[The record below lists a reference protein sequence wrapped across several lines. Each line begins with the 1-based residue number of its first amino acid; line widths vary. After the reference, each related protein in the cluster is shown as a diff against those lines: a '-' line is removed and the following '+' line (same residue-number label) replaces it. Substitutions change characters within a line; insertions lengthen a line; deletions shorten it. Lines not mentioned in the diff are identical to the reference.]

1 MTCCEFQRRL
11 SAYLDGEVPRWTRW
25 KIDLHVRSCSEC
37 AQELRDLAMVDEY
50 LAASVERTPAPEYL
64 TGAVMHR
71 LPAMPPARR
80 SARRWTPVMA
90 ATALAGAQ
98 LVALVGAYWVGFNR
112 GSIQSSFFGHANGAA
127 RGVAAKP
134 NPEPATVHPVS
145 SVPANDEPAAP
156 TRALFTR
163 QKYPSASVDKVLDR
177 DRRRQEREKLKRL
190 NQAPKLQPLAPSSF
204 PTAFQPQGAH

>member
-1 MTCCEFQRRL
+1 MTCPEFQRRL
-11 SAYLDGEVPRWTRW
+11 SAYLDGELPRWTRW
-25 KIDLHVRSCSEC
+25 KIDLHVRSCGDC

-50 LAASVERTPAPEYL
+50 LAAGVERTPAPEYL

-80 SARRWTPVMA
+80 NARRWSPVMA

-112 GSIQSSFFGHANGAA
+112 GAIQSSFFSPAGAN
-127 RGVAAKP
+127 RGVAARP
-134 NPEPATVHPVS
+134 SPEAAASQPVAD
-145 SVPANDEPAAP
+145 VPADDRPAGA
-156 TRALFTR
+156 TRTIFTH
-163 QKYPSASVDKVLDR
+163 QKYGSMPDETVIER
-177 DRRRQEREKLKRL
+177 EERRRERERLKRV
-190 NQAPKLQPLAPSSF
+190 NSAPKLPRTPATPF

>member
-11 SAYLDGEVPRWTRW
+11 SAYLDGELPRWTRW
-25 KIDLHVRSCSEC
+25 KIELHVRSCREC

-80 SARRWTPVMA
+80 TVRRWSPVMA

-98 LVALVGAYWVGFNR
+98 LVALIGAYWVGFNR
-112 GSIQSSFFGHANGAA
+112 GAVQSSFFGPANGSA
-127 RGVAAKP
+127 RGVAAQPKVEP
-134 NPEPATVHPVS
+134 SDVRPATNELTGSDDISTH
-145 SVPANDEPAAP
+145 
-156 TRALFTR
+156 
-163 QKYPSASVDKVLDR
+163 KVLFSHSDGR
-177 DRRRQEREKLKRL
+177 YGASSLNDVLESERRRREKQKQKAAG
-190 NQAPKLQPLAPSSF
+190 NAPKPTLSPF
-204 PTAFQPQGAH
+204 PNRFQPQGAH